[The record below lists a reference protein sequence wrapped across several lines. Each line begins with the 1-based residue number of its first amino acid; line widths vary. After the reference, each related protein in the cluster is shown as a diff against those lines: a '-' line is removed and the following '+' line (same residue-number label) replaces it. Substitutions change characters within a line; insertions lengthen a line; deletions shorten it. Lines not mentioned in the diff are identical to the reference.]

1 MYAFFKKKIKP
12 GWWKNPDFYITLSFL
27 SSFLFLLLFL
37 FAPQIVSF
45 FRMKVIVI
53 QIFAIVF
60 LLGGALC
67 SGAANWLTLGCELYP
82 GWYME
87 EPTEEVLAELDAML
101 EKRRN
106 ELMEAKQKNEDNAV

>member
-1 MYAFFKKKIKP
+1 
-12 GWWKNPDFYITLSFL
+12 
-27 SSFLFLLLFL
+27 
-37 FAPQIVSF
+37 
-45 FRMKVIVI
+45 MKVIVI